1 MKLLES
7 IRSPF
12 VAELIH
18 KKITIA
24 REAARDAADAT
35 AKVAH
40 AAERELD
47 EQTSAFIA
55 WAAAVGAD
63 VDDTREARMVL
74 QMNEFEDSM
83 SLERFLREGYRLW
96 VDAGKDEARFRQA
109 RIDLAGRGR
118 PVAWRWL

>member
-1 MKLLES
+1 MSL
-7 IRSPF
+7 P
-12 VAELIH
+12 
-18 KKITIA
+18 TPIA

-74 QMNEFEDSM
+74 RMNE
-83 SLERFLREGYRLW
+83 LEESRSGRANKGDDAIEIRPAKTRSECFLP
-96 VDAGKDEARFRQA
+96 ARKSRTHK
-109 RIDLAGRGR
+109 LT
-118 PVAWRWL
+118 